1 MELESLHLSSE
12 SLTAKWNTRPPG
24 LNGKATP
31 SPRNISNNPVPMSTG
46 RANSLACRPTIE
58 SETDDETRQTG
69 IFDSGS
75 AKWSTISQIESSPT
89 RNIGTENQTQSRSIR
104 ESLRDIKNLN
114 ILILGEIGSGKSTF
128 INAFL
133 NYFLF
138 DTVDQAA
145 KSEELAWL
153 VPCTFLTEGYSKE
166 IRVKVSDDDDTARI
180 SKHASAAAV
189 YCIPVGSSTIRLI
202 DTIGIGDISDPS
214 RDEMAM
220 NDLLSV
226 IQHYEELHGIVILV
240 NTTRTGLV
248 TVFKYCMKKLLA
260 HLSRNAVPNIVFCF
274 TATRSSNY
282 TPTDILVPLS
292 EILED
297 NCEAGPSLSRDTIYC
312 FDSETFRYLA
322 ALKNGIDIGHDDI
335 RRSWD
340 NSRKE
345 AFRLVDHI
353 MKQLPHRITSTI
365 ILNRC
370 RLQVVTLTKSLQEF
384 SAAIKHNV
392 ASSEDMKARALSL

>member
-1 MELESLHLSSE
+1 
-12 SLTAKWNTRPPG
+12 
-24 LNGKATP
+24 
-31 SPRNISNNPVPMSTG
+31 
-46 RANSLACRPTIE
+46 
-58 SETDDETRQTG
+58 
-69 IFDSGS
+69 
-75 AKWSTISQIESSPT
+75 
-89 RNIGTENQTQSRSIR
+89 
-104 ESLRDIKNLN
+104 
-114 ILILGEIGSGKSTF
+114 
-128 INAFL
+128 
-133 NYFLF
+133 
-138 DTVDQAA
+138 
-145 KSEELAWL
+145 
-153 VPCTFLTEGYSKE
+153 
-166 IRVKVSDDDDTARI
+166 
-180 SKHASAAAV
+180 
-189 YCIPVGSSTIRLI
+189 
-202 DTIGIGDISDPS
+202 
-214 RDEMAM
+214 
-220 NDLLSV
+220 
-226 IQHYEELHGIVILV
+226 
-240 NTTRTGLV
+240 
-248 TVFKYCMKKLLA
+248 
-260 HLSRNAVPNIVFCF
+260 
-274 TATRSSNY
+274 
-282 TPTDILVPLS
+282 VPLS